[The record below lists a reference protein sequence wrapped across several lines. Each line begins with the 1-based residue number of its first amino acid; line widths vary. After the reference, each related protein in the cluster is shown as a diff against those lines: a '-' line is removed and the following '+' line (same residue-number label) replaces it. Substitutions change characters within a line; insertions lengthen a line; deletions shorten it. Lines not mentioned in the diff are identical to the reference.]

1 MKYSRN
7 VAINVVIANMI
18 GTGIFFSL
26 KNQVG
31 DLPSWFSIMILW
43 IVGDIIAYILGA
55 LLLL

>member
-26 KNQVG
+26 GYQVG
-31 DLPSWFSIMILW
+31 DLPSWFSIMTLW
-43 IVGDIIAYILGA
+43 IVGL
-55 LLLL
+55 